1 MVIAVRNRKWDE
13 DRFLKERKEVLS
25 TWPTGED
32 VDFEE
37 AVEYHRNLPEHK
49 NFSKV
54 IQKLHQEKKTV
65 IFPRAGTP
73 ILEQEIELNKTLVE
87 AGLPVIPL
95 TPDSYCR
102 LGQYAKAEK
111 GLEESNKTG
120 QPKLNG
126 FPIVIHGVKNTR
138 KIVENT
144 DAALNQ
150 RLTNIGG
157 ARLMAEIAF
166 ASGITAAL
174 VDPIITFGWYE
185 KKPTAAECI
194 EYYQYIQRLIGYYAD
209 RGVTIATDIDGINS
223 NLQFPLSID
232 LAGVIVVALLAA
244 EQGVKSI
251 IPRSSMYGHMAQDIA
266 WVRVLRKLTREYLD
280 RFGYQDVNVP
290 GLFIDQVPLF
300 PYPQDMGWSFGFS
313 NYSAVVAALAGGEA
327 VYVRTIDEAAGIP
340 VKEAHAVSYRAA
352 KWIFD
357 VIGTQNITL
366 DNEETRTEEKVTELE
381 VKAIIDRILEL
392 GDGDVAVGYE
402 IGVQTGII
410 DCPLASNINLK
421 SKVLGIRDNNGA
433 CRYLDFG
440 NLPFTEEIKEF
451 HREKVAERERAEGR
465 KMDLRVVI
473 EDFWAFS
480 KGRIKG
486 EPVS

>member
-1 MVIAVRNRKWDE
+1 MEIAVRNRKWDE
-13 DRFLKERKEVLS
+13 ERFLRERKKVLS
-25 TWPTGED
+25 TWPTGKD

-49 NFSKV
+49 NFTKV
-54 IQKLHQEKKTV
+54 IQKLHQEGKTV

-73 ILEQEIELNKTLVE
+73 VLEQEIELNKTLVE
-87 AGLPVIPL
+87 AGLPLIPL

-111 GLEESNKTG
+111 GLEESNRTG

-126 FPIVIHGVKNTR
+126 FPIVIHGVKGTR

-144 DAALNQ
+144 EAALNQ

-194 EYYQYIQRLIGYYAD
+194 EDYQYIQRLVGYYAD
-209 RGVTIATDIDGINS
+209 RDVTIATDIDGINS

-232 LAGVIVVALLAA
+232 LAGVIVVAILAA

-266 WVRVLRKLTREYLD
+266 WARVLRKLTREYLD
-280 RFGYQDVNVP
+280 RFGYQDVIVP

-300 PYPQDMGWSFGFS
+300 PYPQDMGWSFGFI
-313 NYSAVVAALAGGEA
+313 NYSAMVAALAGGEA

-340 VKEAHAVSYRAA
+340 IKESHAVSYRSA

-357 VIGTQNITL
+357 VVRAQNINL
-366 DNEETRTEEKVTELE
+366 DNQEILTEVKVTELE
-381 VKAIIDRILEL
+381 VKAIMDRILEL

-402 IGVQTGII
+402 IGVQTGVI

-451 HREKVAERERAEGR
+451 HREKVAEREEAEGR